1 MMKRF
6 FYTFL
11 LGTAI
16 LLIGSCSTENES
28 NFSFVPLQI
37 VSAELPESFDLDHTY
52 RISVTY
58 MKPDGCTSFAG
69 FDIVDKEVTTRNV
82 VVIGT
87 TRTDQEACTQAI
99 VEETRTFDFI
109 VLYNHTY
116 VFRFWKGENTNG
128 EQEYFEVE
136 VPVN

>member
-1 MMKRF
+1 MVKRSF
-6 FYTFL
+6 STFL
-11 LGTAI
+11 LGITI
-16 LLIGSCSTENES
+16 LLLGSCSIENES

-37 VSAELPESFDLDHTY
+37 VSAELPESFDLDQTY

-58 MKPDGCTSFAG
+58 LKPDGCTGFAS

-87 TRTDQEACTQAI
+87 ARTDQEACTQAI

-109 VLYNHTY
+109 VLYPETY
-116 VFRFWKGENTNG
+116 VFRFWEGENTNG